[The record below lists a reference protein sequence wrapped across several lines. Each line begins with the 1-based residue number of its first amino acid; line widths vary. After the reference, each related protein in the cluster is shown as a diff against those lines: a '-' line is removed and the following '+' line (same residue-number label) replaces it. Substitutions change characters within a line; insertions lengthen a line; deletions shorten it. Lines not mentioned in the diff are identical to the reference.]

1 MGAKL
6 KTKYIIVNESDW
18 DDILEI
24 GKRYRVRYDEYNSPY
39 ILNERI
45 EECYDIFNF
54 EDDFELL
61 N

>member
-1 MGAKL
+1 MKQ
-6 KTKYIIVNESDW
+6 KFEHKYIKVVESDW

-24 GKRYRVRYDEYNSPY
+24 GKRYRVHYDEYNSPY
-39 ILNERI
+39 ILNERN

-61 N
+61 R